1 MWNDYAR
8 VMYQQVNNR
17 SMKALVKHMTHLS
30 FCDYSICL
38 NGFKLMR
45 DITVFA
51 IRVEFGKSLHFAMRR
66 GLKMAPNFPPI

>member
-1 MWNDYAR
+1 
-8 VMYQQVNNR
+8 
-17 SMKALVKHMTHLS
+17 MKALVKHMTHLN

-51 IRVEFGKSLHFAMRR
+51 FRVEFGKSLHFAMRR
-66 GLKMAPNFPPI
+66 GIEDGTELSPYLGDKGLDDCVLKFS